1 MAIPI
6 KGKTQCMICTDNM
19 SDYLN
24 KIDSHCAV
32 PKAVGVRP
40 QNLKRCVKLTQWG
53 GYLYEYI
60 F

>member
-6 KGKTQCMICTDNM
+6 KGKTQCMICTCNM

-24 KIDSHCAV
+24 KKDSHPAV
-32 PKAVGVRP
+32 PKEVGVGP

-53 GYLYEYI
+53 RLLV
-60 F
+60 